1 MVLISYKRLEFRM
14 MNLNIFRY
22 ALLGIGVLMLV
33 GCDIDPPTRVQLP
46 TTVRPNTA
54 PVAAADGSIYR
65 ASGSRPL
72 FEDRRARFV
81 GDTVTVNLVEKTSA
95 NRKTNESSNRAANA
109 AVNVGRPKILGV
121 TPGLPIAG
129 DILGSRVDD
138 NLTSSFDAA
147 STTSTS
153 NKQDDGNSNTV
164 TGSITVTVIEVLPN
178 GNLVVSGE
186 KQVAVNQGTEFVRL
200 SGVINPIN
208 ISGSNSVNS
217 TQLADARI
225 ESKQNQSVD
234 TAQIVSVLARF
245 FTVLLPF

>member
-1 MVLISYKRLEFRM
+1 
-14 MNLNIFRY
+14 
-22 ALLGIGVLMLV
+22 
-33 GCDIDPPTRVQLP
+33 LP
-46 TTVRPNTA
+46 TTIRPNPA

-81 GDTVTVNLVEKTSA
+81 GDTITVNLVEKTSA
-95 NRKTNESSNRAANA
+95 NRKTNESSDRAASAN
-109 AVNVGRPKILGV
+109 VNVGTPKVLGV
-121 TPGLPIAG
+121 TPALPIG
-129 DILGSRVDD
+129 GRVLGTRVEKD
-138 NLTSSFDAA
+138 LQSSFTAD
-147 STTSTS
+147 SEISTS

-178 GNLVVSGE
+178 GNLMVSGE
-186 KQVAVNQGTEFVRL
+186 KLVSVNQGTEFVRL
-200 SGVINPIN
+200 SGVVNPIN

-225 ESKQNQSVD
+225 ESKQNQKVD
-234 TAQIVSVLARF
+234 TAQIISALARF